1 MKLLV
6 FFGRVGAIMVLVA
19 AALGVV
25 GEQPQ

>member
-19 AALGVV
+19 AAFRDV